1 VSSDGI
7 SISFITDF
15 NCEMPI
21 IEGEDEKEIKL
32 SIWAV
37 SAPATMQMEGF
48 SRQSLSKGLPKLRR
62 GFLSAKVCLR
72 PCPSVVSV

>member
-21 IEGEDEKEIKL
+21 IEGEDEKEIKVRFRDEIRNQKAEL
-32 SIWAV
+32 L
-37 SAPATMQMEGF
+37 F
-48 SRQSLSKGLPKLRR
+48 DFRQKFKSSLDYSLETLDDEIKL
-62 GFLSAKVCLR
+62 LCVLNEA
-72 PCPSVVSV
+72 